1 MRGDASHLKVKFEP
15 IIVHLTWGLKQVSSR
30 LNRDVFTY
38 IDFFN
43 DFPPELWSKSVA
55 GVVEDGKNSR
65 LLMISLD
72 KLPGSG
78 TGIGLAA
85 IAMGTTRRRVSK
97 AVSFRIDCSI
107 VKLGCGSLA
116 AQLKFGVTLQS
127 IKRKDKKYTSG
138 FRFVWRYIINQS
150 MTMSNLNF
158 SKGKNGEL

>member
-1 MRGDASHLKVKFEP
+1 M
-15 IIVHLTWGLKQVSSR
+15 HLTWGLKQVSSR

-43 DFPPELWSKSVA
+43 DFSPELWSKSVA

-127 IKRKDKKYTSG
+127 IKRKDKNILRSIYQS
-138 FRFVWRYIINQS
+138 INVESQF
-150 MTMSNLNF
+150 L
-158 SKGKNGEL
+158 KGKNGEL